1 MARPGSGWPRS
12 GKRSRHEEVQGRV
25 RDGIPRLGATRAPSK
40 FDVLN
45 EIRATP
51 GWACTNLVRI
61 PAWPTGARIRA
72 HFKSSGDTSSAYRE
86 SMRRC
91 RNHIYESCS
100 LVGAASA
107 HLGVVVSSNER
118 HAYWID
124 GRSLSVLS
132 CRGVTDEDTVITGR
146 ICQLDATVSVAI
158 KVAVDYDRIENS
170 SRSGRALTI
179 RFPDDGLIELD
190 ASPGVAE
197 PGRARQDRGRH

>member
-1 MARPGSGWPRS
+1 MPESY
-12 GKRSRHEEVQGRV
+12 
-25 RDGIPRLGATRAPSK
+25 L
-40 FDVLN
+40 
-45 EIRATP
+45 
-51 GWACTNLVRI
+51 
-61 PAWPTGARIRA
+61 
-72 HFKSSGDTSSAYRE
+72 RE
-86 SMRRC
+86 LQR
-91 RNHIYESCS
+91 

-124 GRSLSVLS
+124 GRSLGVLS
-132 CRGVTDEDTVITGR
+132 CQCVTDEDTVITGR
-146 ICQLDATVSVAI
+146 ICQLDTTVSVAI

-197 PGRARQDRGRH
+197 PAERDKTEAFIDHVLAALAASLTGASTEQSSTGNCTASGEVERGRQTKLIGFPKVK

>member
-1 MARPGSGWPRS
+1 
-12 GKRSRHEEVQGRV
+12 
-25 RDGIPRLGATRAPSK
+25 
-40 FDVLN
+40 
-45 EIRATP
+45 
-51 GWACTNLVRI
+51 
-61 PAWPTGARIRA
+61 
-72 HFKSSGDTSSAYRE
+72 
-86 SMRRC
+86 MRRC

-124 GRSLSVLS
+124 GRSLGVLS
-132 CRGVTDEDTVITGR
+132 CQGVTDEDTVITGR
-146 ICQLDATVSVAI
+146 ICQLDTTVSVAI

-197 PGRARQDRGRH
+197 PGRARTRPRPSLTTCLPRWRVVNGGPRPNGLQPGTVRRLGRLERGRQTKTYRLPKG

>member
-1 MARPGSGWPRS
+1 MANGRED
-12 GKRSRHEEVQGRV
+12 SRALQEFR
-25 RDGIPRLGATRAPSK
+25 R
-40 FDVLN
+40 
-45 EIRATP
+45 
-51 GWACTNLVRI
+51 
-61 PAWPTGARIRA
+61 
-72 HFKSSGDTSSAYRE
+72 TSSAYRE

-107 HLGVVVSSNER
+107 HLGVVVRSNER

-124 GRSLSVLS
+124 GRSLGVLS
-132 CRGVTDEDTVITGR
+132 CQGVTDEDTVITGR
-146 ICQLDATVSVAI
+146 ICQLDTTVSVAI

-179 RFPDDGLIELD
+179 RFPDDGLIGLD

-197 PGRARQDRGRH
+197 PAERDKAEAFIEHVLAALARR

>member
-1 MARPGSGWPRS
+1 
-12 GKRSRHEEVQGRV
+12 
-25 RDGIPRLGATRAPSK
+25 
-40 FDVLN
+40 
-45 EIRATP
+45 
-51 GWACTNLVRI
+51 
-61 PAWPTGARIRA
+61 
-72 HFKSSGDTSSAYRE
+72 
-86 SMRRC
+86 MRRC

-124 GRSLSVLS
+124 GRSLGVLS
-132 CRGVTDEDTVITGR
+132 CQGVTDEDTVITGR
-146 ICQLDATVSVAI
+146 ICQLDTTVSVAI

-197 PGRARQDRGRH
+197 AVMTTCLPRWRVVNGGPRPNSLQPGTVRRLGRLERGRQTKTYRLPKG

>member
-1 MARPGSGWPRS
+1 
-12 GKRSRHEEVQGRV
+12 
-25 RDGIPRLGATRAPSK
+25 
-40 FDVLN
+40 
-45 EIRATP
+45 
-51 GWACTNLVRI
+51 
-61 PAWPTGARIRA
+61 
-72 HFKSSGDTSSAYRE
+72 
-86 SMRRC
+86 MRRC

-100 LVGAASA
+100 LVGTASA

-118 HAYWID
+118 HAYWMD
-124 GRSLSVLS
+124 GRSLGVLS
-132 CRGVTDEDTVITGR
+132 CQGVTDEDTVITGR
-146 ICQLDATVSVAI
+146 ICQLDTTVSVAI